1 MVGKN
6 NSEIDQNEQESKLL
20 TEVDYIAPKDCL
32 PYYHSDSDSADYK
45 VISRKNDRFGNTL
58 SGILSDGENYAFGY
72 RRDDCQNRDGSK
84 PSWKIYQAGSEVK
97 VMHVTG
103 LPEHIKSQFNSV
115 GEEIE
120 DLIEHELVERFTR
133 GEDGCEILQIEN
145 GYLKLREEYKNIGVF
160 EVELQFESK

>member
-97 VMHVTG
+97 VMH
-103 LPEHIKSQFNSV
+103 SV